1 MYIEYVI
8 IDNFIINFLLL
19 KSAMA
24 SSRVKT
30 GKLKLIISSVLGTVV
45 AVIMPLF
52 SIDNGFLILIKIN
65 LGLVMVLIAG
75 EYLTVKK
82 MLIAFCYFLL
92 FTFLSGGLI
101 IGLFCLAGVDYIVY
115 FSVNYNSFMP
125 VGISV
130 LLVYLFTKLTLY
142 LIYNLLKARDIKP
155 FIRKC
160 IIVISGKKFKVNG
173 YIDNSEAIEELREEL
188 EAIEERGIELIKADE
203 EESAE
208 YKALEEAEQ
217 EKREAIEE
225 LEREQ
230 DEQREIYQYYIIS
243 DNGAHILKQCTN
255 EIVYYIPVLD
265 VYVWGVTRFGTSW
278 DYVLT
283 DIKIDVEV

>member
-1 MYIEYVI
+1 MKIRSNYFYGHEVSEYGKRNGYVDYGTLAKAFDAVLANDVVKLFYNTVGSEYIE
-8 IDNFIINFLLL
+8 
-19 KSAMA
+19 
-24 SSRVKT
+24 
-30 GKLKLIISSVLGTVV
+30 
-45 AVIMPLF
+45 P
-52 SIDNGFLILIKIN
+52 
-65 LGLVMVLIAG
+65 
-75 EYLTVKK
+75 EQ
-82 MLIAFCYFLL
+82 
-92 FTFLSGGLI
+92 
-101 IGLFCLAGVDYIVY
+101 
-115 FSVNYNSFMP
+115 
-125 VGISV
+125 
-130 LLVYLFTKLTLY
+130 
-142 LIYNLLKARDIKP
+142 
-155 FIRKC
+155 
-160 IIVISGKKFKVNG
+160 VNG

-188 EAIEERGIELIKADE
+188 EAIEEREIELIKADE

-265 VYVWGVTRFGTSW
+265 VYVWGVTHFGTSW